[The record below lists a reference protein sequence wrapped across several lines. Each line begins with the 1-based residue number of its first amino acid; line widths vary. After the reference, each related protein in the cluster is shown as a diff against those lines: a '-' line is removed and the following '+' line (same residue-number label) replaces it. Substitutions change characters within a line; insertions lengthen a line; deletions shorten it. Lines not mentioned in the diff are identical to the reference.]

1 MTKLR
6 LSPPSL
12 RSVCAA
18 AQVIYDIIYLKIKG
32 SLVKGAVERSETE
45 GLK

>member
-12 RSVCAA
+12 RSACAA
-18 AQVIYDIIYLKIKG
+18 AQVIYDIITSRNDDKIKDFDRFG
-32 SLVKGAVERSETE
+32 EH
-45 GLK
+45 

>member
-12 RSVCAA
+12 RSACAD
-18 AQVIYDIIYLKIKG
+18 AQVIYDIITSRNACKIKDFDRFG
-32 SLVKGAVERSETE
+32 EH
-45 GLK
+45 

>member
-1 MTKLR
+1 MAKLR
-6 LSPPSL
+6 LLPPSL

-18 AQVIYDIIYLKIKG
+18 AQVIYDIIYLKRKG

>member
-12 RSVCAA
+12 RAVCAV
-18 AQVIYDIIYLKIKG
+18 AQVIFDKLFLEVRK
-32 SLVKGAVERSETE
+32 
-45 GLK
+45 

>member
-12 RSVCAA
+12 RSACAV
-18 AQVIYDIIYLKIKG
+18 AQVIYDIINMIVNIK
-32 SLVKGAVERSETE
+32 SER
-45 GLK
+45 GLLWLTMR